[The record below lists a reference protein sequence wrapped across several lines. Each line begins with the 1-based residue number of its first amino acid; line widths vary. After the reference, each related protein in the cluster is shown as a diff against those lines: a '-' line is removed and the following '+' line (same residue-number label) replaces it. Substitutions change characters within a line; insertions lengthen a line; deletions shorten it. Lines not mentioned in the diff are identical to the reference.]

1 MEDKNQEQEALLGM
15 LQKLQEQVPAVTLSP
30 ETKDSYLEEPIREA
44 IAQGGRVNAVDLLHT
59 AALIVRGEL
68 PPSPALADWL
78 DQGIQR
84 IFAGEKADVAF
95 GTGRK
100 PGRHDPLASRDKPLA
115 IRAAVDAARAKGL
128 KTQESRD
135 LPSCFAKV
143 ADEIGSDEDRVR
155 KAYYGWDTVED
166 VKFPRPPDW
175 PAHLPWPP
183 TNS

>member
-1 MEDKNQEQEALLGM
+1 MEKNQEREALLGM
-15 LQKLQEQVPAVTLSP
+15 LQKVQEQVPAVTLSS
-30 ETKDSYLEEPIREA
+30 ETRDSYLEEPIRET
-44 IAQGGRVNAVDLLHT
+44 IAKGGRVNAVDLLHT

-115 IRAAVDAARAKGL
+115 IKAAVDEARAKGFM
-128 KTQESRD
+128 TQASPAR
-135 LPSCFAKV
+135 PSCFEEV
-143 ADEIGSDEDRVR
+143 ADEAGCEESQVR
-155 KAYYGWDTVED
+155 KPYYTWETLENIE
-166 VKFPRPPDW
+166 FPRPPDW
-175 PAHLPWPP
+175 PIHLPWPP
-183 TNS
+183 THS